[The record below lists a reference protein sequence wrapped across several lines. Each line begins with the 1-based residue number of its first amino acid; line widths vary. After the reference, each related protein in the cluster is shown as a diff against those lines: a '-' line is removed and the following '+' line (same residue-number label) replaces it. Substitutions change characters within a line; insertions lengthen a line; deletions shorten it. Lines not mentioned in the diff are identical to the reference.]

1 MLLGNAIEL
10 VTETT
15 GIKKVVETISK
26 KTGKDCGCAARKAK
40 LNNPNLLINKILK
53 QNGISKITDRKR
65 FSSC

>member
-40 LNNPNLLINKILK
+40 LNNPNLLINKILNK
-53 QNGISKITDRKR
+53 NGISKITTE
-65 FSSC
+65 